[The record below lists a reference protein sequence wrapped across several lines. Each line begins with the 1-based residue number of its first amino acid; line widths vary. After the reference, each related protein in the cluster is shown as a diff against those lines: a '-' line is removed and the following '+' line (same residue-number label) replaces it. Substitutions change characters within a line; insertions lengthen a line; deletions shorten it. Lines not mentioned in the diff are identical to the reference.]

1 MGWEEEH
8 THREEGEH
16 AARKQ
21 KGKRCQWAAAAAVC
35 GRCKYDSLQT
45 QLQYLIPP
53 LVPFSPRRALPS
65 PFLRS
70 MLASPSSR
78 PLTPQPSTINLHPS
92 SAGSSRSRRSDLAA
106 LKRRPGLL
114 WHLACGLRFCGDY
127 FPSVLRF
134 IHFCFLFLSSLPF
147 GRVYVCW
154 VGVYFFRRLG
164 TRCD

>member
-1 MGWEEEH
+1 M
-8 THREEGEH
+8 
-16 AARKQ
+16 
-21 KGKRCQWAAAAAVC
+21 C

-45 QLQYLIPP
+45 QLQYLNPP
-53 LVPFSPRRALPS
+53 LVPFGPRRALPS

-92 SAGSSRSRRSDLAA
+92 SAGSSRSRRSDLAP
-106 LKRRPGLL
+106 LERRPGLL

-134 IHFCFLFLSSLPF
+134 IHFCFFIFILPPVRSCVCVLGGCVFLSPSRDAL
-147 GRVYVCW
+147 
-154 VGVYFFRRLG
+154 RLKTLLYTKG
-164 TRCD
+164 